1 MVLVAFDAE
10 IFDEAVLNGTIMM
23 IAVSCFVAPLVTER
37 YGRKLAIEM
46 EKEAGYDPSEA
57 PQRFLVPMAYAKTS
71 ENLLDM
77 TFVVRHHGSEEPV
90 FPLSVVPHDEDTTA
104 HVADAEKMLSEAVV
118 HGSSAEIPVVPL
130 TRVAHN
136 PASGISRAAV
146 ERRIS
151 DIVVGW
157 QGPGG
162 SNSGTFGRVIDQTL
176 EETEQQMMIC
186 HLTEPIAT
194 LERVI
199 MVFPP
204 LIQHHQGYRRAV
216 GDVKRLTNAVGAL
229 LTGLC
234 LKEDMSRIRDQVDQ
248 TEPEL
253 ASSFVGF
260 NTMEDLVT
268 TLKKRVEDNDLVVFL
283 SARRGTVP
291 WSRELEQLPGRLGE
305 FEDQSMAFLF
315 LTDVELESGD
325 SVGKSKALSSRLDA
339 KRTLVGLKEESEEEA
354 VRRLL
359 ETRFEAG
366 DERLEAL
373 VSDLGGK
380 DSGFSRELHNE
391 VLSLNARTEAV
402 KRSRV
407 FVATMAQDVDSPSE
421 PGERIRAV
429 TIVLSPQDTSL
440 QEHLDIFKSVTDL
453 VSRVDDMDALTA
465 VDDKFTLVEELRRL
479 ADDESARYPA
489 KE

>member
-1 MVLVAFDAE
+1 
-10 IFDEAVLNGTIMM
+10 
-23 IAVSCFVAPLVTER
+23 
-37 YGRKLAIEM
+37 
-46 EKEAGYDPSEA
+46 
-57 PQRFLVPMAYAKTS
+57 
-71 ENLLDM
+71 
-77 TFVVRHHGSEEPV
+77 
-90 FPLSVVPHDEDTTA
+90 
-104 HVADAEKMLSEAVV
+104 
-118 HGSSAEIPVVPL
+118 
-130 TRVAHN
+130 
-136 PASGISRAAV
+136 
-146 ERRIS
+146 
-151 DIVVGW
+151 
-157 QGPGG
+157 
-162 SNSGTFGRVIDQTL
+162 
-176 EETEQQMMIC
+176 
-186 HLTEPIAT
+186 
-194 LERVI
+194 
-199 MVFPP
+199 
-204 LIQHHQGYRRAV
+204 
-216 GDVKRLTNAVGAL
+216 
-229 LTGLC
+229 
-234 LKEDMSRIRDQVDQ
+234 MSRIRDQVDQ